1 MDRSRLAEL
10 LARERVTF
18 ADRHPG
24 SAQAYQQAGS
34 LFGRVPMTWMNMAAG
49 GFPLYLD
56 RASGARVTDVDGLE
70 YADFSLGDTAAMAG
84 HSPAPVLRA
93 IERRAAGRGGLS
105 VMMPTEE
112 AAEAGAELA
121 RRFGLAR
128 WSFALTATDAN
139 RWAIRLARALTGRGK
154 VLFHSYCY
162 HGTVDESLIVTSPT
176 GARPRPGNVGAPVDV
191 VATSRVAEYN
201 DLDGLDR
208 ELAHG
213 DVAAMLME
221 PALTNI
227 GIVLPEPGYL
237 DGVRELTRRHGTLLI
252 NDETHTFCAGPGGAT
267 AAWGLEPDMVTVGK
281 AIGGGIP
288 AAAFGLTAELADRLL
303 GRRDLDL
310 VDMGG
315 VGGTLAG
322 NPLSITAVCATL
334 REVLPDEVFGEMS
347 ALAQRFAA
355 GVDGVIAGTACPGR

>member
-1 MDRSRLAEL
+1 
-10 LARERVTF
+10 
-18 ADRHPG
+18 
-24 SAQAYQQAGS
+24 
-34 LFGRVPMTWMNMAAG
+34 
-49 GFPLYLD
+49 
-56 RASGARVTDVDGLE
+56 
-70 YADFSLGDTAAMAG
+70 
-84 HSPAPVLRA
+84 
-93 IERRAAGRGGLS
+93 
-105 VMMPTEE
+105 
-112 AAEAGAELA
+112 
-121 RRFGLAR
+121 
-128 WSFALTATDAN
+128 
-139 RWAIRLARALTGRGK
+139 
-154 VLFHSYCY
+154 
-162 HGTVDESLIVTSPT
+162 
-176 GARPRPGNVGAPVDV
+176 
-191 VATSRVAEYN
+191 
-201 DLDGLDR
+201 
-208 ELAHG
+208 
-213 DVAAMLME
+213 ME

-334 REVLPDEVFGEMS
+334 REVLRDEVFGEMS
-347 ALAQRFAA
+347 ALAERFAA
-355 GVDGVIAGTACPGR
+355 GVDGVISRHGLPWSVSPAGSPGRVPVHFPGAAHRQRGRGRVRSRARRLPAHLPGQPGHPAHPVPQHGADVPGHQPGRRGPAH